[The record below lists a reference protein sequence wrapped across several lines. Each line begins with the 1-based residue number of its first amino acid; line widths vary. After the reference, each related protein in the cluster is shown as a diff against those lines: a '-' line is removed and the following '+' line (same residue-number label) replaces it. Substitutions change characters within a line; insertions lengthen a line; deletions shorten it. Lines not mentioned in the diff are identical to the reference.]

1 VAAARAEPAGGPLAG
16 RLAAVT
22 GASSGIGRATAVR
35 LAERGMALALGARR
49 EQRLVSLADELAT
62 RFGTHVV
69 VQRLDV
75 RDAASVAEFARASH
89 AAGGDDGV
97 AVLVNNAGLALGV
110 TRLPDARAED
120 VADWEQVID
129 TNVLGLLRITRAF
142 VPGMVAR
149 GRGHVVNLGS
159 LAGVETYEGGAVYC
173 ASKAAVRVLS
183 RGLRLELLG
192 TGVRVTCVN
201 PGLVAGTEFSQVRLG
216 DDERAAAVY
225 AGMTPLTADDV
236 ARAIAWAVTQPDHV
250 GVEELLLQPT
260 DQAAAQKV
268 HRRPADG

>member
-1 VAAARAEPAGGPLAG
+1 MEAEAMQARVAV
-16 RLAAVT
+16 VT
-22 GASSGIGRATAVR
+22 GASAGIGRATAVR
-35 LAERGMALALGARR
+35 LAELGMTLVVGARR
-49 EQRLVSLADELAT
+49 QARLESLADELRT
-62 RFGTHVV
+62 RFGVRVV
-69 VQRLDV
+69 AHPLDV
-75 RDAASVAEFARASH
+75 RDAASVARFAGAAH
-89 AAGGDDGV
+89 AAAADGGV
-97 AVLVNNAGLALGV
+97 AVLVNNAGLA
-110 TRLPDARAED
+110 DE
-120 VADWEQVID
+120 ADWELMID
-129 TNVLGLLRITRAF
+129 TNVMGLLRTTRAF
-142 VPGMVAR
+142 VPDMVAR
-149 GRGHVVNLGS
+149 GRGHVVNMGS

-201 PGLVAGTEFSQVRLG
+201 PGLVAETEFSSVRLG
-216 DDERAAAVY
+216 DDARARDVY

-268 HRRPADG
+268 HRRAPGA

>member
-1 VAAARAEPAGGPLAG
+1 LR
-16 RLAAVT
+16 
-22 GASSGIGRATAVR
+22 
-35 LAERGMALALGARR
+35 
-49 EQRLVSLADELAT
+49 
-62 RFGTHVV
+62 VV
-69 VQRLDV
+69 
-75 RDAASVAEFARASH
+75 
-89 AAGGDDGV
+89 
-97 AVLVNNAGLALGV
+97 
-110 TRLPDARAED
+110 
-120 VADWEQVID
+120 
-129 TNVLGLLRITRAF
+129 
-142 VPGMVAR
+142 
-149 GRGHVVNLGS
+149 

-201 PGLVAGTEFSQVRLG
+201 PGLVAETEFSSVRLG
-216 DDERAAAVY
+216 DDARARDVY

-268 HRRPADG
+268 HRRAPGA